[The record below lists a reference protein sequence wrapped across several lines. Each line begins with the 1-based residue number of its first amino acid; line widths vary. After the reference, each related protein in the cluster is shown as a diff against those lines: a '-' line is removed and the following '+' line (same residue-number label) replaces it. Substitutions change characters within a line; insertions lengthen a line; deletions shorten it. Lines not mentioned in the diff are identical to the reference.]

1 MSRHYMID
9 IETWDTAPTAVIR
22 AIAIVGFELKD
33 GIYAIDTACTSIAD
47 CRRTVDE
54 QIHAG
59 RTVSTETVAWWNRQE
74 VSLGAMLH
82 RSPDVAH
89 VDVFEPHSLTEMVE
103 HVLGELHGLPADPGA
118 CIWSRGHF
126 DIAILEHLLQAK
138 GRPIPWRHNQVRDVR
153 TLDAITPPVKSQMP
167 HHPLADC
174 LAQMGQVCAAL
185 RLAKAGTQA
194 MEAAEA
200 VQKGATQ

>member
-1 MSRHYMID
+1 MPRHYMID
-9 IETWDTAPTAVIR
+9 IETWDSAPSAVIR
-22 AIAIVGFELKD
+22 AIAIVGFDLKD
-33 GIYAIDTACTSIAD
+33 GLYTIDTTCTSVTD
-47 CRRTVDE
+47 CRRTVDQ
-54 QIHAG
+54 QIQAG
-59 RTVSTETVAWWNRQE
+59 RTVGAETVDWWATRAP
-74 VSLGAMLH
+74 LGPMLNSS
-82 RSPDVAH
+82 RDVAN
-89 VDVFEPHSLTEMVE
+89 VEVFEPLSLTGVVE
-103 HVLGELHGLPADPGA
+103 NLLEDLHGLRADPCT

-174 LAQMGQVCAAL
+174 LAQIEQVCTAL
-185 RLAKAGTQA
+185 RMAKAGAQA

-200 VQKGATQ
+200 IHA